1 MKTVKLSEVG
11 KKGWRI
17 SPADRLNI
25 NSIETSKQVTG
36 AMEKISQAMQTNI
49 DVLAKLAKKLDVVS
63 IETGK
68 AQPAIAPAARS
79 WPRMIEASC
88 RACPC
93 SSSAAP
99 RPALKRGESSRIV
112 SAATIAGKGRAK

>member
-1 MKTVKLSEVG
+1 MKTVKLAEVG

-49 DVLAKLAKKLDVVS
+49 DVLDKLAKKMDVVS
-63 IETGK
+63 VENSKTAIT
-68 AQPAIAPAARS
+68 PAAAPNIKVIAPPPDKTKKKFRCT
-79 WPRMIEASC
+79 PIRNEN
-88 RACPC
+88 
-93 SSSAAP
+93 
-99 RPALKRGESSRIV
+99 GFIV
-112 SAATIAGKGRAK
+112 SVDIEQL

>member
-49 DVLAKLAKKLDVVS
+49 DVLGKLAKKMDVVS
-63 IETGK
+63 IERGK
-68 AQPAIAPAARS
+68 AVTAIAPAAAPNVEVIVPPPDKTKKKFRCTPIRNES
-79 WPRMIEASC
+79 GFIVHVDIEQF
-88 RACPC
+88 
-93 SSSAAP
+93 
-99 RPALKRGESSRIV
+99 
-112 SAATIAGKGRAK
+112 

>member
-49 DVLAKLAKKLDVVS
+49 DVLAKLAKKMDVVS

-68 AQPAIAPAARS
+68 AAPAPAA
-79 WPRMIEASC
+79 
-88 RACPC
+88 
-93 SSSAAP
+93 AP
-99 RPALKRGESSRIV
+99 NIKVMVPPEDKTKKKFRCTPVRNESGFIV
-112 SAATIAGKGRAK
+112 SVDIEQL

>member
-36 AMEKISQAMQTNI
+36 AMEKISQAMQTHI
-49 DVLAKLAKKLDVVS
+49 DVLGKLAKKMDVVS

-68 AQPAIAPAARS
+68 AAIAPAA
-79 WPRMIEASC
+79 
-88 RACPC
+88 
-93 SSSAAP
+93 AP
-99 RPALKRGESSRIV
+99 SIKVIVPPEDKTKKKFRCTPIRNENGFIV
-112 SAATIAGKGRAK
+112 SVDIEQL

>member
-49 DVLAKLAKKLDVVS
+49 DILAKLAKKFDVVS

-68 AQPAIAPAARS
+68 AAPAPAT
-79 WPRMIEASC
+79 
-88 RACPC
+88 
-93 SSSAAP
+93 AP
-99 RPALKRGESSRIV
+99 NIKVIVPPEDKTKKKFRCTPVRNESGFIV
-112 SAATIAGKGRAK
+112 SVDIEQL

>member
-49 DVLAKLAKKLDVVS
+49 DVLAKLAKKMDVVS

-68 AQPAIAPAARS
+68 AAPAPAT
-79 WPRMIEASC
+79 
-88 RACPC
+88 
-93 SSSAAP
+93 AP
-99 RPALKRGESSRIV
+99 NVEVIVPPPDKTKKKFRCTPIRNESGFIV
-112 SAATIAGKGRAK
+112 SVDIEQL

>member
-49 DVLAKLAKKLDVVS
+49 DVLGKLAKKVDVVS
-63 IETGK
+63 AETGK
-68 AQPAIAPAARS
+68 AQPAIAPAA
-79 WPRMIEASC
+79 
-88 RACPC
+88 
-93 SSSAAP
+93 AP
-99 RPALKRGESSRIV
+99 IVEVIVPPPDKTKKKFRCMPVRNESGFIV
-112 SAATIAGKGRAK
+112 SVDIEQL